1 MRQTMVFLI
10 LLCSMIAVAKAFAG
24 PQTPVALLI
33 YQQTNALANKNDA
46 LRVGPLQMVSS
57 GGGSSSPTSTS
68 TIAATLKTPAA
79 LYEGAV
85 AAGAA
90 KAQAPAGKIFKL
102 GVVAG
107 CHIAFGAYLA
117 LTVGGACPGIAADNP
132 GLQKLIF
139 GAIGLPTGLI
149 MVLVTGAELFTGNTA
164 LVTGAYMEGKITK
177 QQLFKNWICSYAGNF
192 VGSLLLAWLAYKSGT
207 LGTGPAAV
215 NIAIAKCSSPWD
227 VAFYRGIL
235 CNWLVCMAVY
245 MASGCSTM
253 IGKMSEFLRRL
264 GFVAHN
270 GTILFTTKT
279 HLT

>member
-1 MRQTMVFLI
+1 MRQTAAFLT
-10 LLCSMIAVAKAFAG
+10 LLCSMISVSQAFAG
-24 PQTPVALLI
+24 PQTPVALR
-33 YQQTNALANKNDA
+33 TNSNSP
-46 LRVGPLQMVSS
+46 LRVGPLPMVPS
-57 GGGSSSPTSTS
+57 GGSTSPPSSPT
-68 TIAATLKTPAA
+68 IAMTLKSPPA

-90 KAQAPAGKIFKL
+90 KAAAPASKIFKL

-117 LTVGGACPGIAADNP
+117 LSVGGACPGIAAENP

-149 MVLVTGAELFTGNTA
+149 MTLVTGAELFTGNTA

-192 VGSLLLAWLAYKSGT
+192 VGSLLLAWLAYKAGT

-215 NIAIAKCSSPWD
+215 NIAVAKCAAPWD
-227 VAFYRGIL
+227 VTFYRGVL

-253 IGKMSEFLRRL
+253 IGKMSEWFVRVL
-264 GFVAHN
+264 G
-270 GTILFTTKT
+270 L
-279 HLT
+279 